1 MKRTIEIY
9 DTTLRDG
16 AQGEGVSFTLEDKLA
31 ITRRLDDC
39 GISCI
44 EGGYPGSN
52 PKDAEYFARAQKLKL
67 SQATVVAFGMTAR
80 IGTRPSA
87 DKSLQLL
94 LKAGTSTVTIVG
106 KTWDFHVKHALR
118 VSYKANLE
126 NIHTTMAFLK
136 KRVDRVIFDAEH
148 FFDGFKANPEYA
160 RACLEAAADGGADL
174 LALCDT
180 NGGSLPEQITRG
192 LTAASK
198 IEVPLGIHCHNDSGL
213 ATANTLAGV
222 EAGAVQVQGTINGIG
237 ERCGNTNLC
246 TVVPNLQLKMNRRCV
261 SVAQLRKFTDLS
273 HFVYEA
279 GNVEPY
285 RGDPFTG
292 ASAFAHKGGMH
303 VSAVQR
309 NPLTY
314 EHIEPR
320 LVGNGQRIL
329 VSELSGRSN
338 VEAKAREFGLELEGR
353 ADELKQLL
361 SEVKELESIG
371 FQFEGADA
379 SFELLM
385 RKSLKDK
392 QQFFKLLGYRVLDDK
407 PGESEPTIAEAT
419 VKIEGPDGKV
429 EHTAATGDGPV
440 NALDRALRKALV
452 NFYPEIDDVQLH
464 DYKVRVLDSADGT
477 ASMVRVFIESG
488 DRESRWGTVGLSH
501 NVVEASWQA
510 LVDAMV
516 YKILKD
522 KKRSRQRKR
531 TSPAAK

>member
-1 MKRTIEIY
+1 M
-9 DTTLRDG
+9 
-16 AQGEGVSFTLEDKLA
+16 
-31 ITRRLDDC
+31 
-39 GISCI
+39 
-44 EGGYPGSN
+44 
-52 PKDAEYFARAQKLKL
+52 
-67 SQATVVAFGMTAR
+67 
-80 IGTRPSA
+80 
-87 DKSLQLL
+87 
-94 LKAGTSTVTIVG
+94 
-106 KTWDFHVKHALR
+106 
-118 VSYKANLE
+118 
-126 NIHTTMAFLK
+126 
-136 KRVDRVIFDAEH
+136 
-148 FFDGFKANPEYA
+148 
-160 RACLEAAADGGADL
+160 
-174 LALCDT
+174 
-180 NGGSLPEQITRG
+180 
-192 LTAASK
+192 TAASK

-261 SVAQLRKFTDLS
+261 SAAQLRKFTDLS